1 MNEVLVYGYI
11 YDYSAQEFV
20 RSFSEIEGDS
30 IVCRINTD
38 GGGPEAGWSMIGKFS
53 EFSGQ
58 KLVKVDGKAYS
69 MGAFMCC
76 YANDVECFDV
86 SQFLI
91 HRASYG
97 MWYENEY
104 MDDAEKTN
112 LTNVNKKLREAFEAK
127 VDVAKFE
134 NLKVCKDNGVTV
146 NRLFSMDERI
156 DVFLTADEAKKIGLV
171 NRIVKITP
179 EKAASINKSVSKLAA
194 SSNNI
199 DSLII
204 KFPENNTPEQPV
216 VVATN
221 ENNNKQSIKQTNK
234 MKIEEL
240 QAQHPELYAAVVN
253 IGVKQEQDRVGAWM
267 PWQEVDADAVKAG
280 ISSGASISQKDISEF
295 ALKHTKSVLKVTLET
310 EGKETEI
317 DETDKTV
324 ETDKPVDKVAELT
337 AAILA
342 AK

>member
-11 YDYSAQEFV
+11 YDFSAQEFV

-97 MWYENEY
+97 MWYESEY

-112 LTNVNKKLREAFEAK
+112 LINVNKKLREAFEAK

-194 SSNNI
+194 SSNNV

-253 IGVKQEQDRVGAWM
+253 VGVKQEQDRVGAWM
-267 PWQEVDADAVKAG
+267 PWQEIDADAVKTG

-295 ALKHTKSVLKVTLET
+295 SLKAMKNGLKATLET
-310 EGKETEI
+310 EGEKTEI
-317 DETDKTV
+317 DEADKTV
-324 ETDKPVDKVAELT
+324 VVDKPVDKVAELT
-337 AAILA
+337 ATILA